1 MLIRQLTVASLFS
14 LTLLSLPGL
23 TLTAN
28 AAEVSNFDRLI
39 VCSCAA
45 RLIGFSRAANDSAP
59 GVTCGVCLCRD
70 YVVSDCPRP
79 RRRARAILR
88 LGRRSDRRRAGMA

>member
-28 AAEVSNFDRLI
+28 AAEPSFVYCKEDIAKLCPG
-39 VCSCAA
+39 V
-45 RLIGFSRAANDSAP
+45 AP
-59 GVTCGVCLCRD
+59 GGGRIVGCLKQHENE
-70 YVVSDCPRP
+70 VSVGC
-79 RRRARAILR
+79 AKEVKAIKAKM
-88 LGRRSDRRRAGMA
+88 GK